1 LESSVL
7 FALFFVESAED
18 WVVAST
24 LPGFYPHSE
33 WASWLRC
40 ILGSDFT
47 TQVRHSMTN
56 LDC

>member
-1 LESSVL
+1 ML
-7 FALFFVESAED
+7 FALFFVEFAETE
-18 WVVAST
+18 WSHPRCLPSIRT
-24 LPGFYPHSE
+24 LNG
-33 WASWLRC
+33 ASWLRC